1 MPKKEKIQKMF
12 DGIAGDYDRLN
23 HIMSLGIDRSWRRR
37 AIKEIVRKA
46 PAPSVEAGAV
56 VGADTGARS
65 VPAAVPR
72 PARGAQAT
80 PGKGTVAVAPQQTE
94 QISSA
99 TAVQSASGIAG
110 HPAGQEIL
118 DIACGTGDFSIAI
131 ARAMAPGSRVTGL
144 DLSEGML
151 AVMRAKLAAAGLED
165 RVACVQGDSEAL
177 PYADATFD
185 CVTIAFGI
193 RNFEHRETALREIL
207 RVLKPGG
214 KLVILELSVP
224 SNPVIRWF
232 YKLYFTGL
240 LPVIGGKISGD
251 KAAYRYLPASVL
263 NFPGR
268 DEWMAKMRACGYAG
282 VRHKAFTL
290 GICRMYIGLKP

>member
-1 MPKKEKIQKMF
+1 MPKKEKIQQMF

-46 PAPSVEAGAV
+46 PASSASAS
-56 VGADTGARS
+56 ADTGPRS
-65 VPAAVPR
+65 DPEAATR
-72 PARGAQAT
+72 PASGTARQTAQ
-80 PGKGTVAVAPQQTE
+80 
-94 QISSA
+94 SA
-99 TAVQSASGIAG
+99 NGTAVQSASGIVG
-110 HPAGQEIL
+110 HPAAQEIL

-151 AVMRAKLAAAGLED
+151 AVMRAKLAASGLED

-240 LPVIGGKISGD
+240 LPIIGGKISGD

-268 DEWMAKMRACGYAG
+268 DEWMATMRACGYAG

>member
-37 AIKEIVRKA
+37 AIKEIVRKGAA
-46 PAPSVEAGAV
+46 PGASAS
-56 VGADTGARS
+56 ADTGSRNDPEAATRRSGGAARQAMQS
-65 VPAAVPR
+65 ANGTAA
-72 PARGAQAT
+72 
-80 PGKGTVAVAPQQTE
+80 
-94 QISSA
+94 
-99 TAVQSASGIAG
+99 QSASGTAG
-110 HPAGQEIL
+110 HPAAQEIL

-151 AVMRAKLAAAGLED
+151 AVMRAKLAAAGLEG

-185 CVTIAFGI
+185 CATIAFGI

-240 LPVIGGKISGD
+240 LPIIGGKISGD

-268 DEWMAKMRACGYAG
+268 DEWMATMRACGYAG
-282 VRHKAFTL
+282 VRHKTFTL

>member
-1 MPKKEKIQKMF
+1 MPKKEKIQQMF

-46 PAPSVEAGAV
+46 PAPSASAS
-56 VGADTGARS
+56 ADTGSRS
-65 VPAAVPR
+65 DPEAATR
-72 PARGAQAT
+72 PASGTARQTAQ
-80 PGKGTVAVAPQQTE
+80 
-94 QISSA
+94 SA
-99 TAVQSASGIAG
+99 NGTAVQSASGIVG
-110 HPAGQEIL
+110 HPAAQEIL

-177 PYADATFD
+177 PYADAAFD

-240 LPVIGGKISGD
+240 LPIIGGKISGN

-268 DEWMAKMRACGYAG
+268 DEWMATMRACGYAG

>member
-1 MPKKEKIQKMF
+1 MPKKEKIQQMF

-46 PAPSVEAGAV
+46 PALSASAS
-56 VGADTGARS
+56 ADTGAKS
-65 VPAAVPR
+65 DPEAAQR
-72 PARGAQAT
+72 PASGTARQTAQ
-80 PGKGTVAVAPQQTE
+80 
-94 QISSA
+94 SA
-99 TAVQSASGIAG
+99 NSTAVQSASGIVG
-110 HPAGQEIL
+110 HPAAQEIL

-151 AVMRAKLAAAGLED
+151 AVMRAKLAASGLED

-177 PYADATFD
+177 PYADAAFD

-240 LPVIGGKISGD
+240 LPIIGGKISGN

-268 DEWMAKMRACGYAG
+268 DEWMATMRACGYAG

>member
-1 MPKKEKIQKMF
+1 MPKKEKIQQMF

-46 PAPSVEAGAV
+46 PAPSASAS
-56 VGADTGARS
+56 ADTGSRS
-65 VPAAVPR
+65 DPEAATR
-72 PARGAQAT
+72 PASGTARQTAQ
-80 PGKGTVAVAPQQTE
+80 
-94 QISSA
+94 SA
-99 TAVQSASGIAG
+99 NGTAVQSAGDIVG
-110 HPAGQEIL
+110 HPAAQEIL

-207 RVLKPGG
+207 RVLKTGG

-263 NFPGR
+263 NFPGS
-268 DEWMAKMRACGYAG
+268 DEWMATMRACGYAG

-290 GICRMYIGLKP
+290 GICRMYLGLKP

>member
-1 MPKKEKIQKMF
+1 MPKKERIQEMF

-37 AIKEIVRKA
+37 AIKEIVRKGERRT
-46 PAPSVEAGAV
+46 PAGQGAEQGAG
-56 VGADTGARS
+56 GKTW
-65 VPAAVPR
+65 
-72 PARGAQAT
+72 QAF
-80 PGKGTVAVAPQQTE
+80 GQG
-94 QISSA
+94 SG
-99 TAVQSASGIAG
+99 QSAGQQGAG
-110 HPAGQEIL
+110 DKAAQSAAQEIL

-131 ARAMAPGSRVTGL
+131 AKAMAPGSRVTGL

-151 AVMRAKLAAAGLED
+151 AVMREKLAAEGLDD
-165 RVACVQGDSEAL
+165 RVTCMQGDSEAM
-177 PYADATFD
+177 PYSDASFD

-193 RNFEHRETALREIL
+193 RNFEHREVALREIL

-224 SNPVIRWF
+224 ANPVIRWF

-240 LPVIGGKISGD
+240 LPVIGGKVSGD

-263 NFPGR
+263 NFPGC
-268 DEWMAKMRACGYAG
+268 DEWMATMRACGYAG

-290 GICRMYIGLKP
+290 GICRMYVGLKA

>member
-46 PAPSVEAGAV
+46 PAPSVSAS
-56 VGADTGARS
+56 ADTGPRS
-65 VPAAVPR
+65 DPEAATR
-72 PARGAQAT
+72 PASGTARQTAQ
-80 PGKGTVAVAPQQTE
+80 
-94 QISSA
+94 SA
-99 TAVQSASGIAG
+99 NGTAVQSASGTAG
-110 HPAGQEIL
+110 RPAGQEIL

-151 AVMRAKLAAAGLED
+151 AVMRAKLAASGLED

-177 PYADATFD
+177 PYADAAFD

-240 LPVIGGKISGD
+240 LPIIGGKISGD

-268 DEWMAKMRACGYAG
+268 DEWMATMRACGYAG

>member
-1 MPKKEKIQKMF
+1 MPKKEKIQQMF

-37 AIKEIVRKA
+37 AIREIV
-46 PAPSVEAGAV
+46 S
-56 VGADTGARS
+56 
-65 VPAAVPR
+65 
-72 PARGAQAT
+72 RGAA
-80 PGKGTVAVAPQQTE
+80 
-94 QISSA
+94 
-99 TAVQSASGIAG
+99 
-110 HPAGQEIL
+110 QEIL

-151 AVMRAKLAAAGLED
+151 AVMRAKLAAGGLDD
-165 RVACVQGDSEAL
+165 RVTCVQGDSEAL
-177 PYADATFD
+177 PYAGGSFD

-224 SNPVIRWF
+224 SNPVIRWC

-240 LPVIGGKISGD
+240 LPIIGGKISGD

-268 DEWMAKMRACGYAG
+268 DEWMATMRACGYAG

>member
-46 PAPSVEAGAV
+46 PAPSVSAS
-56 VGADTGARS
+56 ADTGPRS
-65 VPAAVPR
+65 DPEAATR
-72 PARGAQAT
+72 PASGTARQTAQ
-80 PGKGTVAVAPQQTE
+80 
-94 QISSA
+94 SA
-99 TAVQSASGIAG
+99 NGTAVQSASGTAG
-110 HPAGQEIL
+110 RPAGQEIL

-151 AVMRAKLAAAGLED
+151 AVMRAKLAASGLED

-177 PYADATFD
+177 PYADAAFD

-268 DEWMAKMRACGYAG
+268 DEWMATMRACGYAG

>member
-1 MPKKEKIQKMF
+1 MPKKEKIQQMF

-46 PAPSVEAGAV
+46 PAPSASAS
-56 VGADTGARS
+56 ADTGSRS
-65 VPAAVPR
+65 DPEAATR
-72 PARGAQAT
+72 PASGTARQTAQ
-80 PGKGTVAVAPQQTE
+80 
-94 QISSA
+94 SA
-99 TAVQSASGIAG
+99 NGTAVQSASGIVG
-110 HPAGQEIL
+110 HPARQEIL

-131 ARAMAPGSRVTGL
+131 TRAMAPGSRVTGL

-151 AVMRAKLAAAGLED
+151 AVMRAKLAASGLED

-177 PYADATFD
+177 PYADAAFD

-224 SNPVIRWF
+224 SNQVIRWF

-251 KAAYRYLPASVL
+251 KAAYRYLPVSVL

-268 DEWMAKMRACGYAG
+268 DEWMATMRACGYAG

>member
-1 MPKKEKIQKMF
+1 MPKKEKIQQMF

-37 AIKEIVRKA
+37 AIREIVSR
-46 PAPSVEAGAV
+46 
-56 VGADTGARS
+56 D
-65 VPAAVPR
+65 AA
-72 PARGAQAT
+72 
-80 PGKGTVAVAPQQTE
+80 
-94 QISSA
+94 
-99 TAVQSASGIAG
+99 
-110 HPAGQEIL
+110 QEIL

-131 ARAMAPGSRVTGL
+131 ARAMAPGSHVTGL

-151 AVMRAKLAAAGLED
+151 AVMRSKLAAAGLD
-165 RVACVQGDSEAL
+165 GRVACVQGDSEAL
-177 PYADATFD
+177 PYAGGSFD

-224 SNPVIRWF
+224 SNPVIRWC
-232 YKLYFTGL
+232 YNLYFTRI
-240 LPVIGGKISGD
+240 LPLIGGKISGD

-263 NFPGR
+263 NFPAKE
-268 DEWMAKMRACGYAG
+268 EWMATMRACGYDA

-290 GICRMYIGLKP
+290 GICRMYVGLKA